1 MSTGKLPY
9 RLIAFLTLINIL
21 NFFDRY
27 IVQAVEP
34 LLKSEFGLTNQQ
46 SGLLG
51 SAFVVGY
58 TIFSPVFGFFDNRL
72 DRRMLMAF
80 GLLAW
85 SLFTGLTGLASG
97 FLFFV
102 IARMFVGVGE
112 ASFGAIVPSFLKGR
126 VQDIV
131 ALNSALSI
139 FYVAIPVGSALG
151 YIAGGQ
157 LAATWGWR
165 EVFLLATIPGLI
177 LPLGFLL
184 VAKEDRSKAQQEPRP
199 SFFEGIRAIC
209 ATRVLRLSI
218 LGYILQTFAL
228 NGVAMFVVRHVAS
241 LGMMPDEAAEYFG
254 YNLAFTGFIG
264 ALGGGQLASRM
275 VRGSS
280 MQVRGL
286 LLFVAIST
294 LIGVPFLAG
303 AFLAPAPSI
312 FFALC
317 FVAQIAL
324 FSGTAP
330 LNSVLV
336 ARAPNGLEAFTQGM
350 TIFAI
355 QLFGSALAPV
365 LIGGVADLLLEVLG
379 MPEARALAL
388 GLQISSVAMLLA
400 GMVWL
405 RAARVER
412 QEFSLSRVN

>member
-1 MSTGKLPY
+1 MSAGKLPY

-34 LLKSEFGLTNQQ
+34 FLKNEFGLNNQQ
-46 SGLLG
+46 SGLLA

-58 TIFSPVFGFFDNRL
+58 TIFSPIFGFFDNRM
-72 DRRMLMAF
+72 DRRILMAF
-80 GLLAW
+80 GLVAW
-85 SLFTGLTGLASG
+85 SLCTGLTGLATG

-102 IARMFVGVGE
+102 MARMLVGVGE

-126 VQDIV
+126 VQDMV

-165 EVFLLATIPGLI
+165 QVFLLATIPGLL

-184 VAKEDRSKAQQEPRP
+184 VAKEDRARALQEPRP
-199 SFFEGIRAIC
+199 SFMKGVKAIC
-209 ATRVLRLSI
+209 AARVLRLSI

-241 LGMMPDEAAEYFG
+241 LGLLPEDAAKSFG
-254 YNLAFTGFIG
+254 YNLAVTGFVG
-264 ALGGGQLASRM
+264 ALGGGQLASRL
-275 VRGSS
+275 VKGSA

-294 LIGVPFLAG
+294 LIGVPFLSI
-303 AFLAPAPSI
+303 AFLSTSSYM
-312 FFALC
+312 FFVLC
-317 FVAQIAL
+317 FVAQITIFA
-324 FSGTAP
+324 GTAP

-336 ARAPNGLEAFTQGM
+336 ARAPNGLEAFTQGI

-355 QLFGSALAPV
+355 QLFGAALAPV
-365 LIGGVADLLLEVLG
+365 LIGQVADLLIGTMG

-388 GLQISSVAMLLA
+388 GLQLTTLGMILA
-400 GMVWL
+400 GVVWL
-405 RAARVER
+405 MAARLER
-412 QEFSLSRVN
+412 QEFSVSDMN

>member
-1 MSTGKLPY
+1 MSTGRLPY

-58 TIFSPVFGFFDNRL
+58 TIFSPVFGFFDNRV
-72 DRRMLMAF
+72 DRRILMAF

-126 VQDIV
+126 VQDMV

-184 VAKEDRSKAQQEPRP
+184 VAKEDRSKTLQETRP
-199 SFFEGIRAIC
+199 SFFEGIQAIC
-209 ATRVLRLSI
+209 GTRVLRLSI
-218 LGYILQTFAL
+218 IGYILQTFAL

-275 VRGSS
+275 VKGSS

-303 AFLAPAPSI
+303 AFLATSPSI
-312 FFALC
+312 FFVLC

-400 GMVWL
+400 GVVWL
-405 RAARVER
+405 RAAHVER
-412 QEFSLSRVN
+412 QEFSVSPVN

>member
-1 MSTGKLPY
+1 MSAGRLPY
-9 RLIAFLTLINIL
+9 RLIGFLTLINIL

-58 TIFSPVFGFFDNRL
+58 TLFSPIFGFFDNRI
-72 DRRMLMAF
+72 DRRALMAF
-80 GLLAW
+80 GLVAW

-102 IARMFVGVGE
+102 LARMLVGVGE

-126 VQDIV
+126 VQDMV

-165 EVFLLATIPGLI
+165 QVFLLATIPGLL

-184 VAKEDRSKAQQEPRP
+184 VAKEDRAQVSTDARP
-199 SFFEGIRAIC
+199 SFVNGIKAIWRC
-209 ATRVLRLSI
+209 RVLRLSI
-218 LGYILQTFAL
+218 LGYVLQTFAL
-228 NGVAMFVVRHVAS
+228 NGVAMFVVRHVAN
-241 LGMMPDEAAEYFG
+241 LGMSPEQAAQYFG
-254 YNLAFTGFIG
+254 YNLALTGFIG
-264 ALGGGQLASRM
+264 ALGGGQLASRL
-275 VRGSS
+275 VRGSA

-286 LLFVAIST
+286 LLFVALST
-294 LIGVPFLAG
+294 FVGVPFLSG
-303 AFLAPAPSI
+303 AILSSSPFMFLV
-312 FFALC
+312 LC

-324 FSGTAP
+324 FAGTAP

-365 LIGGVADLLLEVLG
+365 LIGGVADLLLWVAGL
-379 MPEARALAL
+379 PEARALAL
-388 GLQISSVAMLLA
+388 GLQISSVAMLFA
-400 GMVWL
+400 AVVWL
-405 RAARVER
+405 RAARLEK
-412 QEFSLSRVN
+412 QEISVAAMK

>member
-1 MSTGKLPY
+1 MSSGKLPY

-34 LLKSEFGLTNQQ
+34 LLKSEFGLSNQQ

-51 SAFVVGY
+51 AAFVVGY
-58 TIFSPVFGFFDNRL
+58 TIFSPIFGFFDNRV
-72 DRRMLMAF
+72 DRRVLMAV
-80 GLLAW
+80 GLVAW
-85 SLFTGLTGLASG
+85 SLCTGITGLASG
-97 FLFFV
+97 FIFFI

-126 VQDIV
+126 VQDMV
-131 ALNSALSI
+131 SLNSALSI

-177 LPLGFLL
+177 LPLGFFF
-184 VAKEDRSKAQQEPRP
+184 VAREERAQFQEGSRP
-199 SFFEGIRAIC
+199 SFWKGITAIC
-209 ATRVLRLSI
+209 SARVLRLSI
-218 LGYILQTFAL
+218 LGYVLQTFAL
-228 NGVAMFVVRHVAS
+228 NGVAMFVVRHVAN
-241 LGMMPDEAAEYFG
+241 LGMAPEDAAKYFG
-254 YNLAFTGFIG
+254 YNLAVTGFIG

-275 VRGSS
+275 VKRST

-286 LLFVAIST
+286 LLFVALST
-294 LIGVPFLAG
+294 LLGVPFLSG
-303 AFLAPAPSI
+303 AFLSSSAVV
-312 FFALC
+312 FFVLC
-317 FVAQIAL
+317 FVAQITIFA
-324 FSGTAP
+324 GTAP

-336 ARAPNGLEAFTQGM
+336 ARAPGGLEAFTQGM

-365 LIGGVADLLLEVLG
+365 LIGCLADLLLDTMGLS
-379 MPEARALAL
+379 EARALAL
-388 GLQISSVAMLLA
+388 GLQVSSIAMLLA
-400 GMVWL
+400 GLVWL
-405 RAARVER
+405 RAARLER
-412 QEFSLSRVN
+412 QEFSVSGMN